1 MNADKLPSTLDNTEI
16 YDLMYKTLFG
26 VTPEFA
32 ASQQETQL
40 VSGTPDAET
49 LIAGAANTTFDGIN
63 DSVFTGAGNDEVEA
77 QTATSPIA
85 GHNRIHT
92 GSGADIIFVN
102 NGDRAF
108 GGSGNDEL
116 DATDATGYRLSG
128 GAGIDTFFLGADGR
142 AIGGDGDDQFYVQ
155 EAGGNFLTGG
165 AGADQFWIANVEL
178 PDTANTIFD
187 FQAGV
192 DVLGVLGISS
202 ASLTLTVVNGN
213 TEVGL
218 LGQTVAIVNGVTGL
232 NVNTDFAFVS

>member
-1 MNADKLPSTLDNTEI
+1 
-16 YDLMYKTLFG
+16 
-26 VTPEFA
+26 
-32 ASQQETQL
+32 
-40 VSGTPDAET
+40 
-49 LIAGAANTTFDGIN
+49 
-63 DSVFTGAGNDEVEA
+63 
-77 QTATSPIA
+77 
-85 GHNRIHT
+85 
-92 GSGADIIFVN
+92 VN